1 MATTTQLTDGLDR
14 LVSNLASVVKPSDGY
29 TFDLTKKNAVQI
41 GRVMQ
46 LPNRLPQGKPP
57 FVLIAFREEFQRA
70 GVGTGKN
77 FSRIAE
83 FDVIGWV
90 RGQDIP
96 GQPNTYESRAR
107 AGTLLFDDLSRAII
121 ADSRM
126 AGLSRDVF
134 IRGSGFAGD
143 IIQPWKALGVAV
155 GRVRVRFNWTAR

>member
-1 MATTTQLTDGLDR
+1 MATTTQLTDGLER
-14 LVSNLASVVKPSDGY
+14 LVSNLASVVKKTDGY
-29 TFDLTKKNAVQI
+29 TFDLTRRNAVQI

-57 FVLIAFREEFQRA
+57 FVLIAFREEFQRD
-70 GVGTGKN
+70 GFGTGKN
-77 FSRIAE
+77 FSRVAE
-83 FDVIGWV
+83 FDMIGWV
-90 RGQDIP
+90 RAQDA
-96 GQPNTYESRAR
+96 GLKNDYDGRAR

-143 IIQPWKALGVAV
+143 IIEPWKALGVAV